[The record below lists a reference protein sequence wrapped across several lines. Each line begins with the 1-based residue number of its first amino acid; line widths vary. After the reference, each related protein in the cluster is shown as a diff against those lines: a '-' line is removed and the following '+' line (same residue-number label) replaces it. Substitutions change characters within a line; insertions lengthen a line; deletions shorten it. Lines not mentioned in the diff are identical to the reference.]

1 MWKRTAAL
9 LFCAG
14 LFMPLK
20 VYANSEVYVGGDSV
34 GIAVH
39 YEGIM
44 ISGTYTVEQ
53 NGSSYN
59 PSKQGFVKGDM
70 IVAVNGI
77 QVKTLEDLYQ
87 ELLKFQK
94 PVNEIPVTVK
104 HDRKT
109 VNRTL
114 TTVFDDSTQ
123 SFKSGLY
130 VKDEITGVGTV
141 TFYNPVNGQYG
152 ALGHEIMDNDLNQIA
167 DIADGK
173 IYSSKVDSITK
184 AQPNVAGEKNATIN
198 YNDSLGSV
206 AKNTNIGIYG
216 AYKDLPQH
224 AKKYEWASREEVH
237 TGKATIETVLNDQQ
251 IKSYEI
257 EITKVNKQDSKDV
270 KGIEFTVTDETLL
283 AATNGIVQ
291 GMSGSPIIQDGKLIG
306 AVTHVV
312 TSNPINGYG
321 VYVEWMIQETES

>member
-9 LFCAG
+9 LLCAG
-14 LFMPLK
+14 LFMPLT
-20 VYANSEVYVGGDSV
+20 VYANSEVYIGGDSV

-44 ISGTYTVEQ
+44 VSGTYTVEQ

-59 PSKQGFVKGDM
+59 PSKQGFVKGDV
-70 IVAVNGI
+70 IIAVNGI
-77 QVKTLEDLYQ
+77 KVKTMEDLYQ
-87 ELLKFQK
+87 ELLKYQK
-94 PVNEIPVTVK
+94 PVNEIAVTVK
-104 HDRKT
+104 HGQKT
-109 VNRTL
+109 IDRTL
-114 TTVFDDSTQ
+114 TTVFDDKTQ

-167 DIADGK
+167 TIADGN
-173 IYSSKVDSITK
+173 IYSSEVNSITK

-198 YNDSLGSV
+198 YNDPLGSV
-206 AKNTNIGIYG
+206 SKNTDIGIYG

-224 AKKYEWASREEVH
+224 AKKYEWASREAVH

-270 KGIEFTVTDETLL
+270 KGIEFTVTDENLL
-283 AATNGIVQ
+283 AAANGIVQ

-312 TSNPINGYG
+312 TSNPVNGYG
-321 VYVEWMIQETES
+321 VYAEWMIQQTES